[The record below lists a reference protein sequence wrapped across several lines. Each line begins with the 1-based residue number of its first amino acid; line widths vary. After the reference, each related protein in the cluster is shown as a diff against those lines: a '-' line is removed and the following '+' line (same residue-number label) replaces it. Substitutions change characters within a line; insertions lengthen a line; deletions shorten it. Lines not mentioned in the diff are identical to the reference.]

1 MAARKG
7 KRGGGHEAEHA
18 DERWLLTYADLIT
31 LLMAL
36 FMVMFSMA
44 IVDQN
49 KFDALKSS
57 LSQAFEPTIMP
68 GGKSIA
74 NTGGQSQVQEIAP
87 AAPAG
92 HSTHPMSAKESADM
106 AQLEREVEAEAKS
119 LGVADKVSTVPVE
132 RGLAIEILN
141 DNMLFE
147 SGEARIKPDGLALL
161 DRLAPILLKRGA
173 ANGIEVE
180 GHTDAMPINGAQ
192 YPSNWELSTAR
203 ASAVV
208 RALIAMNLPASK
220 MSAVGRAHLHPTSTN
235 TTPEGRARN
244 RRVDLVLPRPTR

>member
-1 MAARKG
+1 MAARKAR
-7 KRGGGHEAEHA
+7 RGGGHEAEHA

-49 KFDALKSS
+49 KFKALKSS

-74 NTGGQSQVQEIAP
+74 DTGGQSHTEQIAP
-87 AAPAG
+87 NAPAG
-92 HSTHPMSAKESADM
+92 SSRTPMSTHQQAE
-106 AQLEREVEAEAKS
+106 AQELARQVEAEAEK
-119 LGVADKVSTVPVE
+119 LGVGDKVSTVPVE
-132 RGLAIEILN
+132 RGIAVEILN
-141 DNMLFE
+141 DGMLFE
-147 SGEARIKPDGLALL
+147 SGEARIKPEGLALL
-161 DRLAPILLKRGA
+161 DRLAPILLERAK
-173 ANGIEVE
+173 NGVEVE
-180 GHTDAMPINGAQ
+180 GHTDSMPVSGR

-208 RALIAMNLPASK
+208 RALIAMDLPPSK
-220 MSAVGRAHLHPTSTN
+220 MKATGRAALKPTATN
-235 TTPEGRARN
+235 TTPEGRAHN
-244 RRVDLVLPRPTR
+244 RRVDIVLPSATR

>member
-7 KRGGGHEAEHA
+7 GRRGGGHEAEHA

-49 KFDALKSS
+49 KFEALKSS

-74 NTGGQSQVQEIAP
+74 QTGGQSHTSQIAP
-87 AAPAG
+87 NAPAG
-92 HSTHPMSAKESADM
+92 ASRTPMSAHEQAD
-106 AQLEREVEAEAKS
+106 AQELARQVEAEAEK
-119 LGVADKVSTVPVE
+119 LGVGDKVSTVPVE
-132 RGLAIEILN
+132 RGVAVEILN
-141 DNMLFE
+141 DGMLFE
-147 SGEARIKPDGLALL
+147 SGEARIKPEGLALL
-161 DRLAPILLKRGA
+161 DHLAPILAKRA
-173 ANGIEVE
+173 ANGVEVE
-180 GHTDAMPINGAQ
+180 GHTDSMPVSGR

-208 RALIAMNLPASK
+208 RALIAMDLPPAK
-220 MSAVGRAHLHPTSTN
+220 MKATGRAALHPTATN
-235 TTPEGRARN
+235 TTPEGRAHN
-244 RRVDLVLPRPTR
+244 RRVDIVLPSATR